1 MISRKLADL
10 LHAHG
15 VKHPITLNTILKPE
29 KEMDVEYVDL
39 RVSPT
44 VPGSTEIYPVSNAH
58 GLEQL
63 NDCSNFKQNRLNIS
77 CWPHLAD
84 VKPHHTEVQLDAI
97 LVLIGQ
103 DVPQAHKAL

>member
-84 VKPHHTEVQLDAI
+84 VKPHHTEVKVDATS
-97 LVLIGQ
+97 VLIGQ
-103 DVPQAHKAL
+103 DVCKLTKH